1 MTADATTSSQRTG
14 SRRAGVCRSRR
25 HGYTLVELLVTLG
38 TGSIVLAGLSSTLY
52 ISSQTLRT
60 DSTATSD
67 GSRSALALS
76 QLTSDLRLALDF
88 TERSS
93 TAATFTVPDRTGDGA
108 VDTIRYSWA
117 GTDSPLLYQFNG
129 GTAVTLIATVK
140 QFSMTGLT
148 RTVAATTCALPATIV
163 AYAAPPEG
171 KAATAA
177 TSVTVNAPVGLAPG
191 HFMLAAAVVDAD
203 ATTTL
208 SAPAGWTLVGRIK
221 DSTNTVTTGVWWKF
235 ATASEASSYQ
245 FTWTGSRKAYA
256 WITRF
261 TGVEPSAPINVS
273 STTAGASASS
283 TPSSPS
289 VTTTV
294 ANAMVVRI
302 GGFDDGDVNVD
313 NAGVSGHTTLTAD
326 ESDAGASATNPVS
339 GAAAYVLRASAGS
352 TGTAN
357 FTLAASEEFV
367 TFTIALR
374 PDDGL

>member
-1 MTADATTSSQRTG
+1 MKKSAATTSRRTG
-14 SRRAGVCRSRR
+14 FRRPCAARGRR
-25 HGYTLVELLVTLG
+25 RGYTLVEMIVTLSA
-38 TGSIVLAGLSSTLY
+38 GSIVLAGLSSTLY
-52 ISSQTLRT
+52 ISSRTLSADT
-60 DSTATSD
+60 TASSD
-67 GSRSALALS
+67 GSRSSLALS
-76 QLTSDLRLALDF
+76 QITSDLRLALDF

-108 VDTIRYSWA
+108 IDTIRYSWA

-129 GTAVTLIATVK
+129 GTAVTLVPTVK
-140 QFSMTGLT
+140 QFSMVGLT
-148 RTVAATTCALPATIV
+148 RTIAATTCALPATIV

-191 HFMLAAAVVDAD
+191 HFMLAACVVDAD

-208 SAPAGWTLVGRIK
+208 AAPAGWTLVGRIK

-235 ATASEASSYQ
+235 ATASEAASYQ

-273 STTAGASASS
+273 GTTTGGSASA

-294 ANAMVVRI
+294 ANAMIVRI

-313 NAGVSGHTTLTAD
+313 NAGVTGHTSLTAD